1 MAEDRP
7 RRAYR
12 PNLAGVTFGRGMC
25 SALKKDDRA
34 TGCIHRCC
42 NARPAPDALD
52 ELRDTVHSITIMRHD
67 AAHVSLHVRQ
77 LSVVAREQQQPAFAR
92 AVVCERHLITRIT
105 VTSLSCF

>member
-1 MAEDRP
+1 MLCEGAAGDTSVAEDRP

-12 PNLAGVTFGRGMC
+12 PYLAGVTF
-25 SALKKDDRA
+25 
-34 TGCIHRCC
+34 HRCC